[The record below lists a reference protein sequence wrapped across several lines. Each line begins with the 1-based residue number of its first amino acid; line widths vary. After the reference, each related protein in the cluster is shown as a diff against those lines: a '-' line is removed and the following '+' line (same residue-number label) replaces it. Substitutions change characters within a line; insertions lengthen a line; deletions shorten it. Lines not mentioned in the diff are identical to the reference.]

1 MIYFIDSDI
10 IPIII
15 IIDFV
20 FNENLFVNINKNTIK
35 LNIVALL
42 DGIPYVFDFM
52 GRACSMIFLR
62 NFANNCANNIPD
74 KNNTA

>member
-20 FNENLFVNINKNTIK
+20 FNENLFVNIKKNTIK

-42 DGIPYVFDFM
+42 DGMPYVFDFI
-52 GRACSMIFLR
+52 GRDCLMIFLR
-62 NFANNCANNIPD
+62 IFVNNCANNIPD